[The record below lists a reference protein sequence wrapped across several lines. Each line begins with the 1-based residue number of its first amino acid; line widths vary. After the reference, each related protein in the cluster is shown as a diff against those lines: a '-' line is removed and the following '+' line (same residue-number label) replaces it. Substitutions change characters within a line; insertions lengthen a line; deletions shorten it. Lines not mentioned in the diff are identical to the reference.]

1 MFDGLVDM
9 IQPLHNKF
17 ARGVKIKVTGDL
29 KLGDSPVRRGGFE
42 RALSMFFFKGID
54 MLKIAI
60 IFHQQHSINN
70 SVY

>member
-42 RALSMFFFKGID
+42 RALSMFFLRG
-54 MLKIAI
+54 LTC
-60 IFHQQHSINN
+60 
-70 SVY
+70 